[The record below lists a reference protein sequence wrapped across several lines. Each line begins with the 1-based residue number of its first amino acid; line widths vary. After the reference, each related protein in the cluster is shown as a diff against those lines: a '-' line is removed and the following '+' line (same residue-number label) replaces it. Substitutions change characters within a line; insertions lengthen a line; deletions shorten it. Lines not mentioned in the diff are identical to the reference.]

1 MTRTLPAWLAIP
13 FCLFPLT
20 VQADTRLTAGL
31 TSNEIWRGLSQSDN
45 ELSPFVGLDVGAE
58 TDPYL
63 GAWAGKVDFG
73 DGNSTGLDFYSGW
86 YFARE
91 SFEFDAGFYNYAYP
105 GSVYDDSDQVD
116 AYLAFIGGAV
126 TVGWEHT
133 LWGQAGQDAPYTA
146 GDDYVFASYT
156 HQLEENWSVKL
167 TAGYYRFDEDEVV
180 WGNND
185 FGQLRL
191 DLKYREFSIGISGA
205 GSGSGNS
212 DTLILAAWTWS
223 VDLP

>member
-1 MTRTLPAWLAIP
+1 MTRTLPALLAIP
-13 FCLFPLT
+13 SCLFSLT

-58 TDPYL
+58 TGPYF
-63 GAWAGKVDFG
+63 GAW
-73 DGNSTGLDFYSGW
+73 
-86 YFARE
+86 
-91 SFEFDAGFYNYAYP
+91 
-105 GSVYDDSDQVD
+105 
-116 AYLAFIGGAV
+116 
-126 TVGWEHT
+126 
-133 LWGQAGQDAPYTA
+133 
-146 GDDYVFASYT
+146 
-156 HQLEENWSVKL
+156 
-167 TAGYYRFDEDEVV
+167 AGYYRFDEDEVV

-223 VDLP
+223 VDLQ

>member
-1 MTRTLPAWLAIP
+1 M
-13 FCLFPLT
+13 
-20 VQADTRLTAGL
+20 
-31 TSNEIWRGLSQSDN
+31 
-45 ELSPFVGLDVGAE
+45 
-58 TDPYL
+58 
-63 GAWAGKVDFG
+63 
-73 DGNSTGLDFYSGW
+73 
-86 YFARE
+86 
-91 SFEFDAGFYNYAYP
+91 
-105 GSVYDDSDQVD
+105 
-116 AYLAFIGGAV
+116 
-126 TVGWEHT
+126 
-133 LWGQAGQDAPYTA
+133 
-146 GDDYVFASYT
+146 
-156 HQLEENWSVKL
+156 KL